1 MAANGYSVRRNGQ
14 ASPFFVAVSRRG
26 ACGGAVAGGGIG
38 LWPKRGVD
46 RRTAQYFHSHS
57 LLTILLSVPTI
68 QLESSRRW
76 KMASEAALIAEI
88 RRLVSYYR
96 VWTIGVTDDPEHRM
110 REHNNPKSWRYWDA
124 DTERIARNVEA
135 YFLNEGMSGDT
146 GGRGRA
152 DYVYIFITNR

>member
-1 MAANGYSVRRNGQ
+1 
-14 ASPFFVAVSRRG
+14 VA
-26 ACGGAVAGGGIG
+26 
-38 LWPKRGVD
+38 
-46 RRTAQYFHSHS
+46 T
-57 LLTILLSVPTI
+57 
-68 QLESSRRW
+68 
-76 KMASEAALIAEI
+76 EAALIAEI
-88 RRLVSYYR
+88 KRLVSYYR

-110 REHNNPKSWRYWDA
+110 REHDNPKSWRYWDA